1 MLGGGFR
8 RHIESCRWD
17 NTIDRSFS
25 FRDDVEKRP
34 ESSGLGAGSIRI
46 CACQTQIRST
56 KGSRSR
62 IAGFVQKTRLRHR
75 KEDILISSLVSSP
88 MHRPSVLIRRVS
100 SLGWCFPSALITPGG
115 RQTSRSQLYF
125 QLEQTVC
132 RLHEGFPSART

>member
-46 CACQTQIRST
+46 CACQTQFFE
-56 KGSRSR
+56 G
-62 IAGFVQKTRLRHR
+62 IAGVSIKIHQRVQIADCRFCPEDALEASEGRHLNI
-75 KEDILISSLVSSP
+75 ILGEQP
-88 MHRPSVLIRRVS
+88 NA
-100 SLGWCFPSALITPGG
+100 SAIGLD
-115 RQTSRSQLYF
+115 S
-125 QLEQTVC
+125 
-132 RLHEGFPSART
+132 EGFEPWVVFPQCLDHARW